1 MFFGL
6 FKNNKE
12 PKPITIIG
20 KYEGSHPKFSH
31 SVFNTNPKCDE
42 DGVDLSFNKGRRFL
56 AKHLAGAAVKKKKY
70 DSGFYIQ
77 NTICTK
83 NDNVELLEKRYSNT
97 EPMETT
103 VTSLENISHASKST
117 KFKKCVLA
125 RLSLEPAK

>member
-12 PKPITIIG
+12 PKPITITG

-31 SVFNTNPKCDE
+31 SVFNANPKCDE
-42 DGVDLSFNKGRRFL
+42 DGVDLSFNKGRRFE
-56 AKHLAGAAVKKKKY
+56 KH
-70 DSGFYIQ
+70 
-77 NTICTK
+77 
-83 NDNVELLEKRYSNT
+83 YSNT
-97 EPMETT
+97 DSMETT
-103 VTSLENISHASKST
+103 ATSLESMSHTSKST